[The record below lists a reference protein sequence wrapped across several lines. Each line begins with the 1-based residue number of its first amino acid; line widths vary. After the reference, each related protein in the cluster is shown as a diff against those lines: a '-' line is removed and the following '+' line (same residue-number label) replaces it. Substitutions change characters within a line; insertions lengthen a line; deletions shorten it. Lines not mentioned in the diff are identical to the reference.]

1 MKENFSL
8 RPKYLV
14 MLQLPTDHFVL
25 HPFYQLPV
33 LAGTPSKISP
43 EFGKNARA
51 IAKIQIDACNCW
63 YSDQR
68 AYPLVY

>member
-1 MKENFSL
+1 MKENFPL

-14 MLQLPTDHFVL
+14 MLQLPIDHFVL

-43 EFGKNARA
+43 EFGKYART
-51 IAKIQIDACNCW
+51 IAKIQIGACNCW
-63 YSDQR
+63 YPDQR